1 MIFLLL
7 KVLDEFTFHLKR
19 YRSEW
24 TRATHP
30 LRFPALLNL
39 ESGRWEMYSVYL
51 VHFLNSIRFGWTK
64 VLNQIK
70 KQTNKQ
76 TILTYLELISNSACT
91 FTTLLPNSSKHFFE
105 SFNGHLHKQKI
116 IKEKILKQKCEKLAC
131 THEANNFAI
140 NCSWVYMI
148 GHWWLYGRKWPR
160 LPLPKNKLGPSNVEG
175 PQEIWNIPS
184 P

>member
-39 ESGRWEMYSVYL
+39 KSGRWEMYSVYL

-76 TILTYLELISNSACT
+76 TNKQTILTYLELISNSACT
-91 FTTLLPNSSKHFFE
+91 FTTLLPNSSKHFFWE
-105 SFNGHLHKQKI
+105 FQWTLTQTENYQRKNP
-116 IKEKILKQKCEKLAC
+116 
-131 THEANNFAI
+131 EAKVWKV
-140 NCSWVYMI
+140 SMHTWS
-148 GHWWLYGRKWPR
+148 R
-160 LPLPKNKLGPSNVEG
+160 
-175 PQEIWNIPS
+175 
-184 P
+184 